1 MLIKSVFISI
11 PPFKGWKNF
20 MHFCIWLIIYISLSA
35 LKSHDDA
42 DYNHFLVQI
51 AHMMSDLDGPIGQV
65 KPDKLL
71 ILTFGDGE
79 AYDYIADRKNPLV
92 DSVKGLHYP
101 WNA

>member
-1 MLIKSVFISI
+1 
-11 PPFKGWKNF
+11 
-20 MHFCIWLIIYISLSA
+20 
-35 LKSHDDA
+35 
-42 DYNHFLVQI
+42 
-51 AHMMSDLDGPIGQV
+51 MMSDLDGPIGQV

-101 WNA
+101 